1 MKIKVF
7 SSSLR
12 IGFFFMLLVLFW
24 GWCSLSDLEF
34 ICALA
39 SHVLGVASVPSIA
52 SSESAPSLI
61 LVRWKSQPQVSIQ
74 ASVLHPIMAVVCR
87 GVTAGLVF

>member
-1 MKIKVF
+1 MF
-7 SSSLR
+7 
-12 IGFFFMLLVLFW
+12 LVLFW
-24 GWCSLSDLEF
+24 GWCSLSDLDF
-34 ICALA
+34 ICASA
-39 SHVLGVASVPSIA
+39 SHVLGVASVPSLA

-74 ASVLHPIMAVVCR
+74 ASVLYLIVAVVRR